1 MIRAAANS
9 KPQADLNLNAHL
21 YNYYSEDGSNNMK
34 DFDQDDESS
43 IDQVVQDDDG
53 NLYIQDQ
60 DGRLVKYLDGGI

>member
-1 MIRAAANS
+1 
-9 KPQADLNLNAHL
+9 LNLNAHI
-21 YNYYSEDGSNNMK
+21 YNYYSEEGSNNIG

-43 IDQVVQDDDG
+43 IEQVVQDDDG